1 MLKENCLNEG
11 MYNLSKVGNIVQLL
25 IISICMFL
33 IPLVVPTML
42 DAVFGAESVIATNS
56 QYVVGALVNT
66 ALITAALAVKGWKNI
81 IALVTVPSISALTS
95 GLVLN
100 ISSIFTVYMIPA
112 IWLGNLA
119 IIYAIKYLY
128 VKKNVNYIA
137 SAGLGIIVKAG
148 LIFGGF
154 NVLTLLVQMPAPV
167 QAALSTAMGINQVI
181 TAIIGSALAYGTVKL
196 LYKNKEA

>member
-1 MLKENCLNEG
+1 M
-11 MYNLSKVGNIVQLL
+11 
-25 IISICMFL
+25 
-33 IPLVVPTML
+33 
-42 DAVFGAESVIATNS
+42 
-56 QYVVGALVNT
+56 
-66 ALITAALAVKGWKNI
+66 
-81 IALVTVPSISALTS
+81 
-95 GLVLN
+95 
-100 ISSIFTVYMIPA
+100 
-112 IWLGNLA
+112 
-119 IIYAIKYLY
+119 
-128 VKKNVNYIA
+128 

>member
-11 MYNLSKVGNIVQLL
+11 LYNLSKVGNILQLV

-42 DAVFGAESVIATNS
+42 DAVFGAESVIANNS

-66 ALITAALAVKGWKNI
+66 ALITSALAVKGWKNI
-81 IALVTVPSISALTS
+81 VALVTVPSISALTS

-128 VKKNVNYIA
+128 IKKNINYVL
-137 SAGLGIIVKAG
+137 SAAVGILVKVA

-154 NVLTLLVQMPAPV
+154 NLLTLLVAMPAPV
-167 QAALSTAMGINQVI
+167 ITALTAAMGINQLI
-181 TAIIGSALAYGTVKL
+181 TAVIGSALAYGTVKL
-196 LYKNKEA
+196 LYKKNEA